1 MATPLEDVG
10 KQVRTVTKGDYTV
23 QLLLYYIYIVQSCRL
38 SLQIWRGAFLLA
50 DFILAQ
56 ASMFKGATVLEL
68 GAGTG
73 LTSIVMAMVAKTAYC
88 TGGDVIEFLLLLLD

>member
-10 KQVRTVTKGDYTV
+10 KQVRTVANGYAVCLLFCTV
-23 QLLLYYIYIVQSCRL
+23 RSCHF

-73 LTSIVMAMVAKTAYC
+73 LTSIVIAMVAKTVYC
-88 TGGDVIEFLLLLLD
+88 TGGDVIELFK